1 MACEA
6 HLKGPLSM
14 VSLHAAIAHGKP
26 TLREQGV
33 QPKGLLPV
41 PLSLQT
47 KNGCQ
52 HMMLQIKDE
61 SGVPCLDPTNS
72 SMHDAVGWTQRG
84 EGRAGGG
91 WGGVGGWC
99 SKTTSDRDQL
109 GKNLPQMTGS
119 AHQQHLALLL
129 TQCLLDA
136 KHDTCFIPKRLVYTC
151 HDK

>member
-1 MACEA
+1 MSCATTVMACEA

-14 VSLHAAIAHGKP
+14 VSLHAAIAHRKP

-33 QPKGLLPV
+33 QPQGLLPV

-47 KNGCQ
+47 KSGCQ
-52 HMMLQIKDE
+52 HMMLQVKDE

-91 WGGVGGWC
+91 WGGWVDGV
-99 SKTTSDRDQL
+99 
-109 GKNLPQMTGS
+109 
-119 AHQQHLALLL
+119 
-129 TQCLLDA
+129 A
-136 KHDTCFIPKRLVYTC
+136 KQPVIVISLVKTC
-151 HDK
+151 HR